1 MMSYRL
7 EGALSENSPEL
18 VKIGVL
24 EFPNVVS
31 VAVEYRCADGGEDV
45 IRPRTLA
52 NSYTPR
58 GYTDLPRLT
67 VVTILLDTDNAVTEF
82 IASGYYNPGGESQ
95 PLSAGGDATHTA
107 EFKFTE
113 KRTDGL
119 RRTVSFVAANS
130 KIASVKTNAV
140 NLDKP
145 TTEVKVFTYGPV
157 TYGGW

>member
-1 MMSYRL
+1 MSYVL
-7 EGALSENSPEL
+7 DGALSENSPED

-24 EFPNVVS
+24 TFPHVVS
-31 VAVEYRCADGGEDV
+31 VAVEYRNADGGEDV
-45 IRPRTLA
+45 IRPQTLA

-58 GYTDLPRLT
+58 GYTDLPRMT
-67 VVTILLDTDNAVTEF
+67 IVTMVLDTDNALTEF
-82 IASGYYNPGGESQ
+82 IAHGYYNPGGESQ
-95 PLSAGGDATHTA
+95 PLSAGGNATLTA

-130 KIASVKTNAV
+130 KIASLKTNAV

-145 TTEVKVFTYGPV
+145 TTEVKIFTYGPV
-157 TYGGW
+157 TYGAW